1 MLTHF
6 MHYPTSLFG
15 ELSRLQRE
23 MEQLFGGVS
32 APANIRATR
41 WGTFPAVNVGRSRD
55 QVEISVFV
63 PGVAPDAIDLS
74 FHDGLL
80 TISGERRADAAE
92 GAGPEDVYLQERF
105 HGPFKRNLSLPEDV
119 DPDRI
124 SAEYRDGVL
133 QIRAPKREAVE
144 PRKISVR

>member
-15 ELSRLQRE
+15 EISRLQRE
-23 MEQLFGGVS
+23 MEQLFGNVS
-32 APANIRATR
+32 APASIRATR
-41 WGTFPAVNVGRSRD
+41 WGTFPAVNVERSRD

-63 PGVAPDAIDLS
+63 PGVAPDSIELS
-74 FHDGLL
+74 LHDGLL
-80 TISGERRADAAE
+80 TIAGVRQAEALE
-92 GAGPEDVYLQERF
+92 GAGPLDVYLQERF
-105 HGPFKRNLSLPEDV
+105 QGPFKRNLSLPEEV

-133 QIRAPKREAVE
+133 RISAPKRVAVE
-144 PRKISVR
+144 PRKIAVR

>member
-32 APANIRATR
+32 APTNIRATR

-55 QVEISVFV
+55 QVEIAVFV
-63 PGVAPDAIDLS
+63 PGVAPDTIDLS
-74 FHDGLL
+74 FHEGLL
-80 TISGERRADAAE
+80 TIAGERQADAAE
-92 GAGPEDVYLQERF
+92 EAGLEDVYLQERF

-119 DPDRI
+119 NPERI
-124 SAEYRDGVL
+124 SAEYRNGVL
-133 QIRAPKREAVE
+133 QIRAPMRESIE
-144 PRKISVR
+144 PRKINVR